1 MSGFYVDQ
9 SINRFAFG
17 IYAKSVWGYVKWGPV
32 AIWRLDVVKPVL
44 PNTQQMMAVIISPIK
59 SAIAPSLS
67 FSRMTHTLNVS
78 NKRSRFPR
86 CFLFGHIWIKALIW
100 LQQGILPAWVIKTT
114 RHDLMRLPLSL
125 LYRWHCLLC
134 KRSRRKTWRTVSHLC

>member
-17 IYAKSVWGYVKWGPV
+17 IYAKSVWGYVKWGNMAPGCCQTSV
-32 AIWRLDVVKPVL
+32 AKYTANDGSNNFSNK
-44 PNTQQMMAVIISPIK
+44 K
-59 SAIAPSLS
+59 CYSAISVVLTH
-67 FSRMTHTLNVS
+67 MTHTLNVS

-86 CFLFGHIWIKALIW
+86 CFSFGHIWIKALIW